1 MQQYLLSV
9 QLVDDGTPPP
19 SAEEM
24 QPTYEAVAAFND
36 RLQDAGAWVFA
47 GGLHPPSTA
56 TVVRVQGGETLITD
70 GPFAEGKEYI
80 GGFWVIKA
88 QDLDAALG
96 WAAKGAQ
103 ACGSP
108 VEVRPFQEETE
119 G

>member
-1 MQQYLLSV
+1 MKQYLLSV
-9 QLVDDGTPPP
+9 QLVDDGIPPLSP
-19 SAEEM
+19 AEM

-36 RLQDAGAWVFA
+36 RLRRGGAWVFA

-56 TVVRVQGGETLITD
+56 TVVRVQDGETLITD

-88 QDLDAALG
+88 QDLDAALD
-96 WAAKGAQ
+96 WAAKGAA

-108 VEVRPFQEETE
+108 VEVRPFQEDAE